1 MLDFK
6 SERLISTVSPHS
18 LLALSSPTA
27 SAQIPTSTAST
38 PSPAGT
44 HGSTPMPV
52 DSARSHCAPIWLT
65 SGRSHTAPGT
75 PCPRRPISSHKS
87 VRTPHSRRSE
97 NSGIS
102 TSRVWA
108 KPPDSRRS
116 TSGEPSNR
124 PPNSRSAT
132 SDHPPTNLPNW
143 RSSSGSHASSSGASP
158 LLRIGSEEAVEWV
171 RYGRPVGSDSRRSH
185 YLAVAVGMW
194 LGCVLIA
201 GGTYVLASIP
211 SAPTTTPSIAAA
223 ARTLQSTHSRRS
235 PSPQSA
241 DEASASTGG
250 RPSSVLTQDIVAQE
264 YPATAA
270 ATLPTEL
277 ATKRTSGVQTGIEPP
292 RQEEEE
298 APTTSAERNT
308 PLAIS
313 ATSAFSELAGKPDA
327 PAPAAQL
334 SDADRAFFAQRG
346 NELVAAGDI
355 SSARLFF
362 ERAADAGD
370 VRSALGMAMTFD
382 PAELA
387 KGGVRGLKGDQAQA
401 DYWYQRARSLAGGQN
416 FENKAKGNRRD

>member
-38 PSPAGT
+38 PNPAGT
-44 HGSTPMPV
+44 HCSTPTLL
-52 DSARSHCAPIWLT
+52 DSASSHSASTWLI
-65 SGRSHTAPGT
+65 SSRGHTAPGT

-87 VRTPHSRRSE
+87 VRTPRRSE

-102 TSRVWA
+102 TSRVSA
-108 KPPDSRRS
+108 KPPESRRS

-132 SDHPPTNLPNW
+132 SDHPPTSLPSW
-143 RSSSGSHASSSGASP
+143 RRSSGSHTSSSVASP
-158 LLRIGSEEAVEWV
+158 LLRIGSEEAVEWAH
-171 RYGRPVGSDSRRSH
+171 YGRPVGSDSRRSP
-185 YLAVAVGMW
+185 YLAVAVGLW

-235 PSPQSA
+235 PSPQTE

-264 YPATAA
+264 YPAKAA

-277 ATKRTSGVQTGIEPP
+277 ATKSTSGVQTAIEPS

-334 SDADRAFFAQRG
+334 SAADRAFFAQRG
-346 NELVAAGDI
+346 SELVAAGDI

-387 KGGVRGLKGDQAQA
+387 KAGVRGLKGDQAQA

-416 FENKAKGNRRD
+416 FENQAKGNRRD